1 VGDAGTASGRFSRA
15 IAHRDLLGAEMAA
28 REIGW
33 LSLEYAL
40 DLCVLF
46 AEKDDPRYPRAAARW
61 LSRLLAERELE
72 LSEAALALGSLAALP
87 ERSSVEAAAVLKA
100 LTNRPRPVRPLS
112 QRSRS
117 T

>member
-1 VGDAGTASGRFSRA
+1 VGEAETTSGRFSRA
-15 IAHRDLLGAEMAA
+15 IAHGDLLGAETAA

-46 AEKDDPRYPRAAARW
+46 AEKDDPRYRRAASRW

-87 ERSSVEAAAVLKA
+87 ERSSAEAAAVLQE
-100 LTNRPRPVRPLS
+100 LIRRPHRKR
-112 QRSRS
+112 R
-117 T
+117 